1 MKRFGLVGHPLG
13 HSLSPEIHRRILE
26 IAGVDGTYALH
37 DIEPADLPRV
47 LPTLLASHD
56 GLNCTIPHK
65 QAVIPFL
72 RELDASAADCGAV
85 NTICRGRG
93 WNTDG
98 EGFLASGVALRDRDV
113 LILGAGGSA
122 RMMASACVAHGARS
136 VTLRARSAGRAEAIV
151 ADLLARAPE
160 AAGRMRV
167 DDGSFAGP
175 FGTILN
181 ATPLGMWP
189 HVGGLPC
196 EPGDIASGADVFD
209 AIYNP
214 TPTRLVL
221 QARRRGARACGG
233 LAMLLRQAIA
243 AQRIWNP
250 EVRFDTEAIMRA
262 VLPDLVGELHRV
274 FPIKILL
281 VGFMGCGKSA
291 VGRMLARRLGLAFID
306 LDAAVVDAAG
316 RPIADIFA
324 ERGEAGFRQLER
336 DVAESALRHGPSAVV
351 AAGGGLPVAEANR
364 RMIRETNTLVVHID
378 IAFEEAWR
386 RIACDPARPL
396 ARDPGTARGLFEA
409 RQPIY
414 REFSDTCVS
423 TDAHTTPGDVAAAI
437 ARALEDTGAPT

>member
-13 HSLSPEIHRRILE
+13 HSLSPVIHRRILE
-26 IAGVDGTYALH
+26 IAGIDGTYTLH
-37 DIEPADLPRV
+37 DIDPADVPRALPA
-47 LPTLLASHD
+47 LLASHD

-72 RELDASAADCGAV
+72 RELDPSAAACGAV
-85 NTICRGRG
+85 NTIHGGRG
-93 WNTDG
+93 YNTDT
-98 EGFLASGVALRDRDV
+98 EGFLACGVALRNRDA

-122 RMMASACVAHGARS
+122 RMMAAACVAQGARS
-136 VTLRARSAGRAEAIV
+136 VTLRARTAARAEAIV
-151 ADLLARAPE
+151 ADLLVRAPE
-160 AAGRMRV
+160 AAGKVRV
-167 DDGSFAGP
+167 DDGAAAGP
-175 FGTILN
+175 FGAVLN

-189 HVGGLPC
+189 HAGGLPC
-196 EPGDIASGADVFD
+196 EPGDLAPGADVFD

-221 QARRRGARACGG
+221 HARRRGARACGG

-250 EVRFDTEAIMRA
+250 DTSFDADAIARA
-262 VLPDLVGELHRV
+262 VLPELVGELYRA
-274 FPIKILL
+274 FPLKILL

-291 VGRMLARRLGLAFID
+291 VGRILAERLGIAFVD
-306 LDAAVVDAAG
+306 LDAEIVRAAG
-316 RPIADIFA
+316 RPIAGIFA

-364 RMIRETNTLVVHID
+364 RMIRETNTLVAHID

-386 RIACDPARPL
+386 RIARDPARPL
-396 ARDPGTARGLFEA
+396 ARDAEAARGLFEA
-409 RQPIY
+409 REPIY
-414 REFSDTCVS
+414 RDFSDTCAE
-423 TDAHTTPGDVAAAI
+423 TGAHTTPEDVAAAI